1 MNKLL
6 AICIGLIGTIML
18 ILLGSCHNQIQL
30 TGGPKD
36 ETPPVLDTTISTPNN
51 QVRFEKQKITLYFD
65 EFVSVKDPIK
75 QILVTPPLIYTPQV
89 NERLERITFEF
100 DEKEVLKENATYVI
114 NFGESIVDYNES
126 NKLENFTMVF
136 STGDYID
143 SLSIRGNVIDSKTQ
157 ESSSEYLVMLYES
170 VYDSIVYK
178 EKPFYFA
185 RTDTEGQFEINNLR
199 ADTFKIF
206 VLNDKNVNYTYDYGE
221 EIGFIDSLIYL
232 TDSSSYDIALESF
245 LEQSEARYLGY
256 ESILQGQ
263 LRLEFDQTPNIDS
276 LSMLSDNIDYIFTI
290 NSDKYIDVWYS
301 PANLTKMNMV
311 YDNDTIKTRIN
322 LRALD
327 QLEEDL
333 TVSVNHPKDPVGLH
347 PNDQIVLELDYPID
361 SIASS
366 LISLRDTATQY
377 QLIFDVRPADEEPMQ
392 AVLQADYSMDQTLEL
407 VLLPGAIK
415 DLWGQSHDTTKHNIT
430 IGNTDDFGAIELH
443 FSELDSTIANYQ
455 ISLLDSKENIIQ
467 SSSVYIDTTIVV
479 TQLYPGSYTLEIIED
494 LDNNGQWSAGNY
506 LDKVHSE
513 RFFQVP
519 LDEVKGNWTV
529 EKEIIISTLYADK
542 SSSPTNHNDL
552 DESTESDEPE

>member
-1 MNKLL
+1 
-6 AICIGLIGTIML
+6 ML